1 MSAIIKFEE
10 KHDLVADLD
19 STQKVCQALMRTP
32 HYAKMGEAGLFAI
45 VQKAKSMGMNPL
57 EALNGGMYFVQGKV
71 EMQGQSMLALIRQR
85 GHSVSLDAK
94 STATHVTMH
103 GKRAD
108 NGDSWT
114 VEFGIEDAKRAGIYR
129 GQWEKYP
136 KTMCMWRC
144 VSMLARFLFSDV
156 IKGVYVQDEISEA
169 IPFESK
175 VDYQE
180 AKVEHVPIEKISS
193 EQAVELMEILSECS
207 EEYQD
212 IVTNFMKRGNI
223 ASLYELPIEAYKKL
237 KTAALKKRA
246 EFAEFAKSVKQS
258 VPKVEELTEEE
269 LQEAVKE

>member
-103 GKRAD
+103 GKRSD

-114 VEFGIEDAKRAGIYR
+114 VEFSIEDAKRAGIYR

-156 IKGVYVQDEISEA
+156 IKGVYVQGEISEA

-175 VDYQE
+175 VEYAE
-180 AKVEHVPIEKISS
+180 AKVEHIPVEKISS
-193 EQAVELMEILSECS
+193 EQAIELMEILSECS
-207 EEYQD
+207 QEYQSVVD
-212 IVTNFMKRGNI
+212 KFMKRGNI
-223 ASLYELPIEAYKKL
+223 SSLYELPVDAYKKL
-237 KTAALKKRA
+237 KTAALTKRA
-246 EFAEFAKSVKQS
+246 EFVSQS
-258 VPKVEELTEEE
+258 APRVEELTKEE